1 MTTDRY
7 IGTNDIEIKINPD
20 NILNAAIYRN
30 TTLKEINPSTV
41 GNNKW
46 LEMVDQNNAKETDQ
60 FNEAY
65 LWTQSVL
72 NNLREI
78 GQAEDYKLK
87 LSSKKASQQH
97 EVL

>member
-1 MTTDRY
+1 
-7 IGTNDIEIKINPD
+7 
-20 NILNAAIYRN
+20 
-30 TTLKEINPSTV
+30 
-41 GNNKW
+41 
-46 LEMVDQNNAKETDQ
+46 MVDQNNAKETDQ

-87 LSSKKASQQH
+87 LSPKKARQQY

>member
-1 MTTDRY
+1 
-7 IGTNDIEIKINPD
+7 TNDIEIETNPD
-20 NILNAAIYRN
+20 NILNAVIYSD

-46 LEMVDQNNAKETDQ
+46 LKMVDQNNAKVTDQ

-72 NNLREI
+72 NNLRGI
-78 GQAEDYKLK
+78 GQAEDYRLK
-87 LSSKKASQQH
+87 LSPKKAS
-97 EVL
+97 

>member
-1 MTTDRY
+1 
-7 IGTNDIEIKINPD
+7 
-20 NILNAAIYRN
+20 
-30 TTLKEINPSTV
+30 
-41 GNNKW
+41 
-46 LEMVDQNNAKETDQ
+46 MVDQNNAKETDQ

-72 NNLREI
+72 NNLREV

-87 LSSKKASQQH
+87 LFSKKASQQY